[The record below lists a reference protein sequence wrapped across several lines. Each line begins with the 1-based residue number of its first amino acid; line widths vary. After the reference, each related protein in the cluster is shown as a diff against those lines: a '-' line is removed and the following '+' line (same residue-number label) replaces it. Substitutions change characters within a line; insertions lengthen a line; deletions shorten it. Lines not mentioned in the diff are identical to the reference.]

1 MSETITVI
9 YERGVLRPLKPLAL
23 PESTRVE
30 IQIVSQPSA
39 GQEKDR
45 VRQALL
51 DAGIIQPRTPTKP
64 LQSVSEELLAEAASA
79 LAEAGPLSDLI
90 IAERDGR

>member
-51 DAGIIQPRTPTKP
+51 DAGIIQRRTLIKP
-64 LQSVSEELLAEAASA
+64 LQPVSEELLAEAASA

-90 IAERDGR
+90 ITERDGR